1 MKKILTFAALFAG
14 LSFAASAQTQDS
26 VKKDRSEVRQEM
38 KHRKHVRGG
47 DRMGKMMNK
56 TPEEI
61 AKMKTDRLDKEL
73 KFTDKQKQDV
83 YTYNL
88 DQAKKWKEK
97 QETRKADREAR
108 KNEMKAERDEF
119 MKLLTPEQQ
128 EILKNKMAENRKGRM
143 DRGDR
148 SQHRQM
154 KRRDMDRKPVEKP
167 AQETTSVESSNG

>member
-14 LSFAASAQTQDS
+14 LSFAASAQQQDS

-47 DRMGKMMNK
+47 DRMGKMENK
-56 TPEEI
+56 TPEDI

-73 KFTDKQKQDV
+73 KLSEDQKKNI
-83 YTYNL
+83 YAYHL

-97 QETRKADREAR
+97 QEDRKADREAR
-108 KNEMKAERDEF
+108 KNEMKAEREEF
-119 MKLLTPEQQ
+119 LKMLTPEQQ
-128 EILKNKMAENRKGRM
+128 EVLKNKMAENRKERF

-148 SQHRQM
+148 NNKRQM
-154 KRRDMDRKPVEKP
+154 KRRDFDRKPVEKP
-167 AQETTSVESSNG
+167 AEQTMNVESSNG